1 MKRPYII
8 CHMAV
13 SLDGKVTGDFLQTEA
28 ALKSTEIYYKINSEI
43 KCDGFICGRITT
55 EENFTGRFSS
65 DLSDFPPVRDEDDFI
80 PEKTGGFYTIC
91 FDPKGRV
98 DWPSAFIKDK
108 YLGYDNSKII
118 EVVTKAVNK
127 KYLSYLKSLN
137 IPYIFAGDKE
147 IDVNTALEKLYSLFG
162 VERVLLDSGSI
173 INRYFK
179 KASFIDELSLV
190 YSPVIAG
197 NSGKPL
203 FVDADI
209 QSFNFYN
216 SKIFEDGTVWLNYR
230 KKDINNKEEHIRQKI
245 IIQWSEP
252 IPFEEALHSEKTN
265 TQGLYYITRTINRK
279 NNKPKETSL
288 YIGKATNSNTIKNRL
303 KAHKQNWI
311 DLWYGK
317 KFVRIGKIVY
327 PELYFSYDEAL
338 IIDHAESAILAEEKH
353 KNIFLQN
360 TDKRNT
366 FSFYNLYEIENKGK
380 DIGELERIIKMKEK

>member
-1 MKRPYII
+1 M
-8 CHMAV
+8 
-13 SLDGKVTGDFLQTEA
+13 
-28 ALKSTEIYYKINSEI
+28 
-43 KCDGFICGRITT
+43 
-55 EENFTGRFSS
+55 
-65 DLSDFPPVRDEDDFI
+65 
-80 PEKTGGFYTIC
+80 
-91 FDPKGRV
+91 
-98 DWPSAFIKDK
+98 
-108 YLGYDNSKII
+108 
-118 EVVTKAVNK
+118 VTKAVNK

-179 KASFIDELSLV
+179 KTSVIDELSLV
-190 YSPVIAG
+190 YTPVIAG
-197 NSGKPL
+197 NSGKHL

-338 IIDHAESAILAEEKH
+338 IIDHAESAILAEEKY
-353 KNIFLQN
+353 KNMFLQN

-366 FSFYNLYEIENKGK
+366 FSYYYLYEIENKGK